1 MIAMDCPSMSSESL
15 VTEESRPIGLGLRYG
30 ITYLGSLWHAYV
42 YMDLTC
48 IYLYICCICMYTYLS
63 VSGVMTRRPELPRY
77 S

>member
-1 MIAMDCPSMSSESL
+1 MIVMDCPPMSSESL

-30 ITYLGSLWHAYV
+30 ITYLGSLWHTCV

-48 IYLYICCICMYTYLS
+48 IYLYIYTYLS
-63 VSGVMTRRPELPRY
+63 VSGVITRRPELPRY